1 MVETLFTFDRRNFRE
16 CQNAFRGEREQEY
29 YRGDFWIEDTSV
41 IDVRSERRTV
51 GAASIIRQ
59 RSATN
64 LFFRR
69 TRQHIRED
77 ATDLSILW
85 FVKRGRLGFTNQCGN
100 RVANPGDFAI
110 TRSMSPFFIEC
121 QTDAEGV
128 HETLH
133 VTVPT
138 HILRAHIPHDFSSG
152 VFMTAD
158 RSDSA
163 QPEIAR
169 AELAIAENLLTQVF
183 AADDALGE
191 DSARLLVET
200 ALAIIGNAVRADA
213 EAAPARLS
221 IADRRL
227 ADVLRFIE
235 VHLSDPQL
243 STAMVARGCGISPR
257 YLSFLLRLKG
267 TSFSGLVWE
276 QRLEKARNWLLAS
289 DPRDISISEIAYGVG
304 FKSPAHFSRMFK
316 RVFKQNPREFRGGEP
331 GDELGVDA
339 LDAEALDVA
348 AREAEAEAYGVLA
361 NGSGLLQ

>member
-1 MVETLFTFDRRNFRE
+1 MVETLFTYDRRNFRE
-16 CQNAFRGEREQEY
+16 CQNSFRGDRDQEY

-51 GAASIIRQ
+51 GPVSIIRQ

-85 FVKRGRLGFTNQCGN
+85 FVKRGRLGFSNQCGN

-110 TRSMSPFFIEC
+110 TRSMAPFFIEC
-121 QTDAEGV
+121 HTDGAENGHGGV

-138 HILRAHIPHDFSSG
+138 HILRAHIPHDFSQG
-152 VFMTAD
+152 VFMTVD
-158 RSDSA
+158 R
-163 QPEIAR
+163 P
-169 AELAIAENLLTQVF
+169 ELAIAENLLTSVF
-183 AADDALGE
+183 GADEGLGD
-191 DSARLLVET
+191 DSARQLVEA
-200 ALAIIGNAVRADA
+200 ALTIIGNAVRADA
-213 EAAPARLS
+213 EATPARLS

-267 TSFSGLVWE
+267 TSFSCLVWE

-331 GDELGVDA
+331 GDELVAG
-339 LDAEALDVA
+339 LDAAALA
-348 AREAEAEAYGVLA
+348 AEVGVLA
-361 NGSGLLQ
+361 EGSGLLQ

>member
-1 MVETLFTFDRRNFRE
+1 MTGIERPAPAGPSHRKGGEHMAETLFSFDRRNFRE
-16 CQNAFRGEREQEY
+16 CQNTFRGEREQEY

-41 IDVRSERRTV
+41 IDVRSERRAV
-51 GAASIIRQ
+51 GPISIIRQ
-59 RSATN
+59 RSATT

-85 FVKRGRLGFTNQCGN
+85 FVKRGRLAFTNQCGN

-121 QTDAEGV
+121 QTDGEGV

-138 HILRAHIPHDFSSG
+138 HILRAHIPHDFSQG
-152 VFMTAD
+152 VFMPVD
-158 RSDSA
+158 
-163 QPEIAR
+163 R
-169 AELAIAENLLTQVF
+169 AELAIAGNLLTDVF
-183 AADDALGE
+183 GADESLGE
-191 DSARLLVET
+191 DSARQLLD
-200 ALAIIGNAVRADA
+200 AAFAIIGNAVRADA

-227 ADVLRFIE
+227 ADVMRFIE

-316 RVFKQNPREFRGGEP
+316 RVFKQNPREFRGGDAQIDPALLVEGP
-331 GDELGVDA
+331 GGEYGRL
-339 LDAEALDVA
+339 AE
-348 AREAEAEAYGVLA
+348 
-361 NGSGLLQ
+361 GSGLLQ

>member
-1 MVETLFTFDRRNFRE
+1 MAETLFSFDRRNFRE
-16 CQNAFRGEREQEY
+16 CQTRFRGERDQEY
-29 YRGDFWIEDTSV
+29 YRGDFWIEDASV
-41 IDVRSERRTV
+41 IDVRSERKAV
-51 GAASIIRQ
+51 GAISIIRQ

-85 FVKRGRLGFTNQCGN
+85 FVRRGRLVFSNQNGN
-100 RVANPGDFAI
+100 RVAEPGHIAI

-121 QTDAEGV
+121 QTDGEGV

-138 HILRAHIPHDFSSG
+138 HILRAHVSG
-152 VFMTAD
+152 DTNAGVIMPVDRPELGIAARLFAEVFED
-158 RSDSA
+158 GG
-163 QPEIAR
+163 Q
-169 AELAIAENLLTQVF
+169 
-183 AADDALGE
+183 LGDE
-191 DSARLLVET
+191 PARLLVDT
-200 ALAIIGNAVRADA
+200 ALAMIGHAARADA
-213 EAAPARLS
+213 ENAPARLS

-227 ADVLRFIE
+227 AEVLRFIE

-257 YLSFLLRLKG
+257 YLSFLLRLRG

-276 QRLEKARNWLLAS
+276 QRLEKARSWLAAS

-316 RVFKQNPREFRGGEP
+316 RVFQQNPREYRGGEGSAEVEAVV
-331 GDELGVDA
+331 GDYQQL
-339 LDAEALDVA
+339 AE
-348 AREAEAEAYGVLA
+348 
-361 NGSGLLQ
+361 GSGLLQ